1 MNLRSSERQCFRK
14 LQGVSKI
21 KEEEAN
27 QVQETG
33 VTSKQWKL
41 GDFYFLLSL
50 LICIFN
56 RELGFL
62 YWGKENNRKVFKEG
76 LSNYW
81 VEIETLIICCFQ
93 ETNLKQNCTEKS
105 KINVKKKKKSQNLS
119 GKHKKSKNSKINF
132 RLHRLQ
138 GINGTDLFHIKE
150 KYNPQWTYNR
160 YSRWPRWQLNLFCV
174 WWERFQRI
182 TLAPLKGF
190 SSLSHRRWWRK
201 IKL

>member
-105 KINVKKKKKSQNLS
+105 KINVKKKRRAKIYLENTKRARIAKLISDYVDFKASMEQIYFISRKSIIHS
-119 GKHKKSKNSKINF
+119 EHI
-132 RLHRLQ
+132 
-138 GINGTDLFHIKE
+138 TDTAGG
-150 KYNPQWTYNR
+150 PDG
-160 YSRWPRWQLNLFCV
+160 S
-174 WWERFQRI
+174 
-182 TLAPLKGF
+182 
-190 SSLSHRRWWRK
+190 
-201 IKL
+201 